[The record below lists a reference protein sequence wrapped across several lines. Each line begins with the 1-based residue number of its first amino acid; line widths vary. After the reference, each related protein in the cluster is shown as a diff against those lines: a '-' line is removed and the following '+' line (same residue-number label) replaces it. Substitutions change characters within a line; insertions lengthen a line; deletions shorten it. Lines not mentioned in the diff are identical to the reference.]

1 MFFGGFFLSFA
12 EKDIAMKAS
21 SLIILLLFAGC
32 SLLDPELP
40 MGSPRA
46 NERNNRNGSTD
57 GSGQSVLGRKDTTFY
72 VSAVTFPAAYD
83 WQRDTAFGNVACTL
97 KVFKGAVPVLTMP
110 AGPSHKVSASPHRNH
125 LLGSSIFT
133 EYSDLTG
140 TWVKQDGRPIA
151 NWPETEQ
158 LQGLLS
164 KKGVLYT
171 LGIGVKSQGFT
182 YRRDGQVIMK
192 IEKGQLFGSF
202 AKDTYGPTGALY
214 EDRGTVCFAYQ
225 TVLDG
230 MSSVYIVRD
239 GVSELLSSSPSAEYM
254 DVRQIDGVVAQA
266 YNDGGVSMLKYGN
279 NFIDIKGSKSA
290 GWSNAGF
297 LMFNGSPSVAGIYK
311 SKSGSGFGIGSAGS
325 LREIGNK
332 VDYFYTD
339 GSRFKF
345 IDLTDPEWNY
355 SFFFN
360 RHCACI
366 VGGDLAYVLTPRD
379 PTLDPYLCYRGQ
391 KQRFSM
397 HGFLAGVSVVT
408 EE

>member
-1 MFFGGFFLSFA
+1 
-12 EKDIAMKAS
+12 
-21 SLIILLLFAGC
+21 
-32 SLLDPELP
+32 

-46 NERNNRNGSTD
+46 NEKGGQKGSKD
-57 GSGQSVLGRKDTTFY
+57 GSGQSVLDRKDTTFY

-97 KVFKGAVPVLTMP
+97 KIFKGAVPVLTMP
-110 AGPSHKVSASPHRNH
+110 AGTSNRISASPHRNH

-133 EYSDLTG
+133 EYSDLSG
-140 TWVKQDGRPIA
+140 TWVKQNGRSVA
-151 NWPETEQ
+151 NWPEAEQ
-158 LQGLLS
+158 LQGLLM
-164 KKGVLYT
+164 KNGVLHT
-171 LGIGVKSQGFT
+171 LGIGVKSHGFT
-182 YRRDGQVIMK
+182 YRRNGQVVMK
-192 IEKGQLFGSF
+192 IDKGQLFGSF
-202 AKDTYGPTGALY
+202 AKDSYGPTGALY

-266 YNDGGVSMLKYGN
+266 YNDGGVSLLKYGN
-279 NFIDIKGSKSA
+279 NFIDIKGGKSVR
-290 GWSNAGF
+290 WSNAGF
-297 LMFNGSPSVAGIYK
+297 LMYDGAPSLAGTFKGS
-311 SKSGSGFGIGSAGS
+311 SGSGFGIGSSGA
-325 LREIGNK
+325 LREIGK
-332 VDYFYTD
+332 SVDYFYTD
-339 GSRFKF
+339 GRHYKF

-379 PTLDPYLCYRGQ
+379 PALDPYLCYRGQ
-391 KQRFSM
+391 KQRFAM

-408 EE
+408 ED